1 MSKFIDSLGNLTA
14 SWQLGIG
21 GARVR
26 SNTGTVEAR
35 TADNSALAPFSASQ
49 VRSPSVSELGS
60 RQTVL
65 NGSIDTN
72 GLPNALSIGSG
83 LAVTLTAS
91 STPFLLSFASGF
103 DGNGQIDYAGQINSN
118 QTFSSLTA
126 STTCFL
132 YVDRNSSTGAL
143 TLGFSTLTPIYSRA
157 TPTSPSTDQHW
168 FSPAAYVMQRWNG
181 SAWVAVQRVFVG
193 EAVTGAS
200 TVTSVDTYAYSGLF
214 ATGWFAVTVST
225 NYSKKHY
232 LGMTLADAN
241 ALVSVFTSTSATGT
255 SDVTI
260 APTYVSNMATF
271 YGYLP
276 KSTLINS
283 RQGFGFFTGNGGVH
297 FDNGSG
303 GWVTSSYYNI
313 IYKRGW

>member
-26 SNTGTVEAR
+26 SNAGTVETR

-49 VRSPSVSELGS
+49 IRSPSVSELGV

-65 NGSIDTN
+65 TGSVDSS

-83 LAVTLTAS
+83 LAVSLSAASTAM
-91 STPFLLSFASGF
+91 LLSFAAGF
-103 DGNGQIDYAGQINSN
+103 DGNGQIDYAGQFTSN

-132 YVDRNSSTGAL
+132 YVDRNTSTGAL
-143 TLGFSTLTPIYSRA
+143 TLGFSTLTPIYSRS
-157 TPTSPSTDQHW
+157 TPSSPSTDQHW
-168 FSPAAYVMQRWNG
+168 FSPATYVMQRWNG
-181 SAWVAVQRVFVG
+181 SAWAAVQRVFVG

-214 ATGWFAVTVST
+214 VTGWFAVTTGT

-232 LGMTLADAN
+232 LGMSIADAN
-241 ALVSVFTSTSATGT
+241 ALVSVFTSTSSTGA
-255 SDVTI
+255 SNVAI
-260 APTYVSNMATF
+260 APTFVSNMTAF

-283 RQGFGFFTGNGGVH
+283 RQGTGFFTGANGVH
-297 FDNGSG
+297 YDDGSG
-303 GWVTSSYYNI
+303 NWVTSAYYNI
-313 IYKRGW
+313 IFKRGW